1 MTEFKRRRS
10 GKMDVPNMKVP
21 DMGNKGFVFLI
32 LIALVVWAGSGIYIV
47 EPDEKGVVLR
57 FGKFTEI
64 TEPGPH
70 WHLPTPIERVI
81 TPKVT
86 EVKRVEI
93 GFRVVDAGPPVRTR
107 NIPQESL
114 MLTGDENIVDINAVV
129 QYRIADP
136 YKYLF
141 NMRSPEDS
149 VREVSEAALREVVGS
164 RKIDEALTTKKFE
177 IQNAVMDLAESIL
190 QRYGSG
196 VDIVQVQLL
205 EVQPPKEVI
214 AAFKDVAS
222 AKEDKNKM
230 INEAQGYENAIIPE
244 ARGRV
249 SEILNKAEGYAQAKI
264 NHARGDM
271 ERFSAMFKE
280 YQKAKDV
287 TKIRL
292 YLETMEEILPDME
305 KVIVDMEG
313 NGVNPL
319 LFLNK
324 NKTNSSSD
332 SVPAT
337 TTSLGGGN

>member
-1 MTEFKRRRS
+1 MSEFKRRPG
-10 GKMDVPNMKVP
+10 GKMDMPNVKVP
-21 DMGNKGFVFLI
+21 DMGNKGFVL
-32 LIALVVWAGSGIYIV
+32 LALLALVVWAGSGIYIV

-57 FGKFTEI
+57 FGKFTDI

-70 WHLPTPIERVI
+70 WHLPAPIEKVI

-93 GFRVVDAGPPVRTR
+93 GFRVVDPGPPVRTR
-107 NIPQESL
+107 NIGQESL
-114 MLTGDENIVDINAVV
+114 MLTGDENIIDINAVV
-129 QYRIADP
+129 QYRISDP
-136 YKYLF
+136 YNYLF

-164 RKIDEALTTKKFE
+164 RNIDEALTTKKFE
-177 IQNAVMDLAESIL
+177 IQNAVMDLAENIL
-190 QRYGSG
+190 KRYGSG

-205 EVQPPKEVI
+205 EVQPPKEVVS
-214 AAFKDVAS
+214 AFKDVAS

-249 SEILNKAEGYAQAKI
+249 SEILNKAEGYSQEKV

-271 ERFSAMFKE
+271 ERFLAMYEE
-280 YQKAKDV
+280 YKKGKDV

-292 YLETMEEILPDME
+292 YLETMEDILPNMV
-305 KVIVDMEG
+305 KPIVDVKG
-313 NGVNPL
+313 NINPL
-319 LFLNK
+319 LFLNQ
-324 NKTNSSSD
+324 NRNNNNSASA
-332 SVPAT
+332 PAAT
-337 TTSLGGGN
+337 IGGGN